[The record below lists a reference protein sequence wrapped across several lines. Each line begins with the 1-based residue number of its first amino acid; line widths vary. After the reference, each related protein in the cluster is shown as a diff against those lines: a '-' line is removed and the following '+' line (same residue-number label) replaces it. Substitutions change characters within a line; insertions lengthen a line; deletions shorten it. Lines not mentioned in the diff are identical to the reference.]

1 MSLMLTSVDTVDK
14 FDCVY
19 GNMKMLTKRHPV
31 ISLFI
36 NNEHLSKTCITAT
49 KTIIITLII

>member
-1 MSLMLTSVDTVDK
+1 MLTSVDTVDK
-14 FDCVY
+14 FDFVY
-19 GNMKMLTKRHPV
+19 GNMKMLTKQHPV